1 MRRLRRH
8 RFSPVRFVS
17 AYDATGR
24 GARQT
29 MMNSEV
35 TRGSTNDGPLDAS
48 FRLCRNGCKRQS
60 EADCSNTEHGSH
72 ARHNGTSRYLPYLNS
87 GNLAWFH
94 KRARLMVVPASV
106 GWGCEQPGPARS
118 RTPGVLGTTR
128 ALTLSTRNK
137 TNSYL
142 VHRFHEIDRV
152 GLPVISYESC
162 LSCGQHSDLSGP
174 SI

>member
-94 KRARLMVVPASV
+94 KFLALSWIGVRAA
-106 GWGCEQPGPARS
+106 GTGAQPDTGGAMDHARAH
-118 RTPGVLGTTR
+118 PINEKQDQQ
-128 ALTLSTRNK
+128 LS
-137 TNSYL
+137 S
-142 VHRFHEIDRV
+142 
-152 GLPVISYESC
+152 LPKRR
-162 LSCGQHSDLSGP
+162 P
-174 SI
+174 SAFAADATV